1 MLIDDDSLN
10 RLTGEILAAAIEV
23 HRELGPGLLESI
35 YVMCLQFELADRGLR
50 YVVQQPLEVRYKT
63 RLLPSVYRIDL
74 IVEDRVVVE
83 VKAVETLAAVHSA
96 QVLTYLQVAG
106 KPAGLLINFNVARL
120 MDGVKR
126 LLRPTRQRG
135 VRTCGPEKR

>member
-1 MLIDDDSLN
+1 
-10 RLTGEILAAAIEV
+10 
-23 HRELGPGLLESI
+23 
-35 YVMCLQFELADRGLR
+35 
-50 YVVQQPLEVRYKT
+50 
-63 RLLPSVYRIDL
+63 
-74 IVEDRVVVE
+74 VVVE

-135 VRTCGPEKR
+135 VRTCGPEKL